1 MWLCRKTTLLFHEAT
16 SLRDEETLFRHDA
29 TWFGSRKTLVF
40 PGNTLFR
47 HEDTCFRGGVKSFR
61 ESQKHRPTSWNYA
74 WSDSISASTLPQPGQ
89 QYMAAT
95 TPPSTVS
102 KCTDSSGLASLR
114 GFSACRFINVPQFGQ
129 RTFSSYSNEM
139 FSLPYRRTLAI
150 RS

>member
-89 QYMAAT
+89 QYMVAT
-95 TPPSTVS
+95 TSLRTES
-102 KCTDSSGLASLR
+102 KRTDSSGPASTR
-114 GFSACRFINVPQFGQ
+114 CFSASSFINVPQFVQ
-129 RTFSSYSNEM
+129 RTFSTYSIVM
-139 FSLPYRRTLAI
+139 FSLRFLGLF
-150 RS
+150 SS